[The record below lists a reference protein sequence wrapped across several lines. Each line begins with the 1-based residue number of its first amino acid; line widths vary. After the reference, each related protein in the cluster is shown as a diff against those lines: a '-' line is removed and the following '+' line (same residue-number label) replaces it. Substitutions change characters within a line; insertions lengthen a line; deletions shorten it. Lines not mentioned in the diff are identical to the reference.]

1 MTKAGNHY
9 CLCGCGESP
18 ARSKSRF
25 CQGHDQ
31 RAYGM
36 ALRAVREGRTAE
48 LTEEVREYGKERG
61 LAIK

>member
-1 MTKAGNHY
+1 
-9 CLCGCGESP
+9 
-18 ARSKSRF
+18 
-25 CQGHDQ
+25 
-31 RAYGM
+31 M